1 MGKTVGKMGKITL
14 VIILSTF
21 VAAGAS
27 DSATPIHL
35 HLPRSVSIHS
45 SASLLQLGMIGI
57 LRNGGNIAGAVSM
70 GRTPRLDERIVIDR
84 ATIISRLAASGI
96 SPKNVKITGSDEVTV
111 TRDKK
116 IIAAADLIKSAEDFL
131 MLSHTPPPGGKWQLR
146 QGPQPMVVPAADNI
160 ELRHEL
166 SPDATTGQA
175 PVIVSATANN
185 RKLGERRVL
194 FKLIYPNRR
203 LVAIRVIPASTPI
216 SPANTQIRIVATAN
230 PNNSNWALPYGKIAK
245 RRILPET
252 VISQNL
258 LKPIEKPLL
267 IKRSQLVLMQ
277 IVGDGFKLSAT
288 GQALQPASEG
298 DVIRLRNIDT
308 KRTVTAVITAD
319 GTAKP
324 LFEQIKKV
332 AQK

>member
-1 MGKTVGKMGKITL
+1 ML
-14 VIILSTF
+14 AIILSTF

-27 DSATPIHL
+27 DSATPTPIHL

-45 SASLLQLGMIGI
+45 SASLLQLRMIGI
-57 LRNGGNIAGAVSM
+57 LRDGGTVAGAVSM

-84 ATIISRLAASGI
+84 ATIVSRLAASGI
-96 SPKNVKITGSDEVTV
+96 SAKNVKITGSDEVIV
-111 TRDKK
+111 TRDGKT
-116 IIAAADLIKSAEDFL
+116 ISAADLIKSVKSFL
-131 MLSHTPPPGGKWQLR
+131 KLSHTPPPGGKWQLR
-146 QGPQPMVVPAADNI
+146 QPPQSLVVPAADNI

-166 SPDATTGQA
+166 AENATTGQA
-175 PVIVSATANN
+175 PVIVSAVADG

-194 FKLIYPNRR
+194 FKLIYPNRQ

-216 SPANTQIRIVATAN
+216 SPANTQIRIIATAK
-230 PNNSNWALPYGKIAK
+230 PKNSNWALPYGRIAAK
-245 RRILPET
+245 RILPET
-252 VISQNL
+252 LISRNL

-277 IVGDGFKLSAT
+277 IIGDGFKLSAT

-298 DVIRLRNIDT
+298 DVIRLRNVDT
-308 KRTVTAVITAD
+308 KRIVTAVITAD
-319 GTAKP
+319 GTARP
-324 LFEQIKKV
+324 LFELMKKV